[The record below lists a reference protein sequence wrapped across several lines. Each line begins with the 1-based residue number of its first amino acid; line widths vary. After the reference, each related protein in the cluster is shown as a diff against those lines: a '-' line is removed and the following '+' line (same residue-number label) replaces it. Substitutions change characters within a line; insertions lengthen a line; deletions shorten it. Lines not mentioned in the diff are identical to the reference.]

1 MRARLVRLAVVLG
14 VGAGVSGCPYKG
26 TTLDSGPDSPADTA
40 AEPLEELGE
49 LALTLSNTSPFSELA
64 SAWGGDGPCTYG
76 DDDPA
81 RELLILASWVLSSKT
96 GASVGEVCVPLLEN
110 YAAAAPPPP
119 IGDCPT
125 ELTGADATATV
136 AAVELAF
143 DASCTAQPTLPAMN
157 ATELGSLGNPPGYWL
172 QVALADSV
180 NSTTPAPNLLWL
192 PVMWSMQKFK
202 TGSVLQY
209 RNAASDDGTL
219 AIYGLK
225 VFVSFLL
232 TGDTA
237 IDDARRA
244 EVNAFLAD
252 PFTVA
257 PPAYR
262 LRFRFGEISW
272 ADTVGAYVWPPYVPT
287 KRPNTGTTGS
297 VWDLSVNGGVK
308 PLGIIDPIT
317 ADDMVRMA
325 ALLQHAVDE
334 GWDVEIVA
342 E

>member
-1 MRARLVRLAVVLG
+1 MRARLVRLAVVLA

-49 LALTLSNTSPFSELA
+49 LDFALSNTSPFSDLA
-64 SAWGGDGPCTYG
+64 SAWVEGGPCTYG
-76 DDDPA
+76 DDDPPP
-81 RELLILASWVLSSKT
+81 ELLILASGVLSSKT

-110 YAAAAPPPP
+110 YTEAAPPPP

-136 AAVELAF
+136 AAVALAF
-143 DASCTAQPTLPAMN
+143 DASCTAQPTIPAMN
-157 ATELGSLGNPPGYWL
+157 DTELGSLGNPPGYWL

-180 NSTTPAPNLLWL
+180 NSTPPAPNLLWL
-192 PVMWSMQKFK
+192 PVMWSMQKFQ

-209 RNAASDDGTL
+209 RNAASADGTL

-232 TGDTA
+232 TNDTA
-237 IDDARRA
+237 TNDTRRA

-272 ADTVGAYVWPPYVPT
+272 ADTVDAYVWPPDVPT

-325 ALLQHAVDE
+325 ALLQHAVDND
-334 GWDVEIVA
+334 WDVEIVA